1 MTKCFVFDLDG
12 VIRHWDP
19 AIVRDAEA
27 RNGLPAGELLGTAFE
42 PELLLSVITGEIS
55 DAAWRSRTTEILAA
69 KYPDSQPAQAVADWS
84 GPVGEVIVG
93 AREAIDSVR
102 SVGKVALLT
111 NATDRLRP
119 DLEALGLI
127 DSFDH
132 IFNSSEI
139 GYAKPDPRVFAHV
152 EQTLEATPA
161 DVVFIDDSA
170 TNVAAAASRGWD
182 ALFATPET
190 RLSELLSPYLD

>member
-12 VIRHWDP
+12 VIRYWDP

-27 RNGLPAGELLGTAFE
+27 RNGLPEGELLGTAFE
-42 PELLLSVITGEIS
+42 PELLLSVITGDIS
-55 DAAWRSRTTEILAA
+55 DAEWRSRVIEILAEQ
-69 KYPDSQPAQAVADWS
+69 YPDSQPAKAVAEWS
-84 GPVGEVIVG
+84 APVGEVIAG
-93 AREAIDSVR
+93 ARESIDAVR

-119 DLEALGLI
+119 DLEELGLI
-127 DSFDH
+127 DSFDY

-152 EQTLEATPA
+152 ERVMQAQPA
-161 DVVFIDDSA
+161 AIVFVDDSA
-170 TNVAAAASRGWD
+170 TNVDTAASRGWT
-182 ALFATPET
+182 ALLATPET
-190 RLSELLSPYLD
+190 RLLDLLNPFLQ